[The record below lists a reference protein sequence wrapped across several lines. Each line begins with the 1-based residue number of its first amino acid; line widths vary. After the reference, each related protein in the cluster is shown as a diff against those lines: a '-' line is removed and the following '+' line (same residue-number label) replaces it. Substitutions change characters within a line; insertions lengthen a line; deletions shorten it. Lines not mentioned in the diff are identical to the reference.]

1 MLALLTTPPVPR
13 RISDEINWESENLPQ
28 FRRLHSNASASDRLE
43 SLNINS
49 SLEVGGRIFLILERV
64 ASSIPLGIVK
74 DSVHYSIMESSRA
87 DAASLQVSSFQSHFF
102 LHVLRFY
109 RLNSFMSLFSS
120 KSNFLSN
127 DVGCGSFLIGR

>member
-1 MLALLTTPPVPR
+1 MKSIGNPKT
-13 RISDEINWESENLPQ
+13 
-28 FRRLHSNASASDRLE
+28 FRRLHNDTSASDRLE
-43 SLNINS
+43 SSNINS
-49 SLEVGGRIFLILERV
+49 SLEVGARVFLILERV

-74 DSVHYSIMESSRA
+74 DSVHYSIMEQTRA